1 MTSNV
6 FPARIIIRLEDLAL
20 SFDKQGNDLGRPI
33 FQHLDLEI
41 EQGEFICVLG
51 PSGTGKSTLLR
62 VVAGLLPP
70 SEGKVHLSPRPDGT
84 KRRIGFVFQ
93 DARLLPWRRA
103 IDNAAFGLEA
113 LNIPRAERRQRAQA
127 ALVQVGL
134 AGLEQ
139 RWPHQLSGGQR
150 QRVALARALAI
161 EPDLLLMDEPF
172 AALDA
177 ITRREMQDELVR
189 LWQASGATVLF
200 VTHDVEEARYLADR
214 IVVLEGSPARLAA
227 VRRVSSSRKE
237 RALRRAADQ
246 TLHLADS
253 IEEWTI

>member
-1 MTSNV
+1 MS
-6 FPARIIIRLEDLAL
+6 AIIRLRDLAL
-20 SFDKQGNDLGRPI
+20 SFDKQGHDLGRPI
-33 FQHLDLEI
+33 FRHLNLEI
-41 EQGEFICVLG
+41 EEGEFICVLG

-70 SEGKVHLSPRPDGT
+70 SEGEVQLLPRPDGRP
-84 KRRIGFVFQ
+84 RRIGFVFQ
-93 DARLLPWRRA
+93 DARLLPWRSA
-103 IDNAAFGLEA
+103 LDNVAFGLEA
-113 LNIPRAERRQRAQA
+113 LSLPRGERAARATA
-127 ALVQVGL
+127 RLAQVGL
-134 AGLEQ
+134 KGLER

-150 QRVALARALAI
+150 QRVSLARALAI

-214 IVVLEGSPARLAA
+214 IVVLEGSPARVSAL
-227 VRRVSSSRKE
+227 RRVEATRKE
-237 RALRRAADQ
+237 RAARRAAEQ
-246 TLHLADS
+246 TLDLAES

>member
-1 MTSNV
+1 MIPAAAGNV
-6 FPARIIIRLEDLAL
+6 IIRLEDLAL

-33 FQHLDLEI
+33 FQHLNLEI
-41 EQGEFICVLG
+41 EEGEFICVLG

-70 SEGKVHLSPRPDGT
+70 SEGKVHLLPRADG
-84 KRRIGFVFQ
+84 KERRIGFAFQ
-93 DARLLPWRRA
+93 DARLLPWRRT

-113 LNIPRAERRQRAQA
+113 LNLSKQERRTRAAA

-189 LWQASGATVLF
+189 LWQASRATVLF

-227 VRRVSSSRKE
+227 VRRVNASRKE
-237 RALRRAADQ
+237 RAARRAAEQ
-246 TLHLADS
+246 TLHLSES